1 MSNQFINHY
10 IKQARKEVGQRE
22 GKDSVGAQQL
32 WKSLTFAWSRLP
44 LTKRNERTSKLHST
58 DDDHSKALTINR
70 PRWKGASCVPSEFQN
85 SVALRW
91 AKGYYTFIQWA
102 LLVSFLKSNYY
113 ACFAKETFMR
123 PCISSLY
130 ISIRNSSFFFFFWQ
144 VNNKDKHTV
153 THTHIHTIVIC
164 WLFLFGESFNFRE
177 GVWKWWYKW
186 LKWGGFH
193 FAIKGCSHIDKRQ
206 QIGCSYWNIQCD
218 ANFSAIHP
226 WCIYCY
232 LKVYWID

>member
-1 MSNQFINHY
+1 MPNQFINHY

-102 LLVSFLKSNYY
+102 LLVSFLKSNHFYY

-130 ISIRNSSFFFFFWQ
+130 ISIRNSSFFFFFGKSTTKTNTQ
-144 VNNKDKHTV
+144 SH
-153 THTHIHTIVIC
+153 THTYTLLLYVYCFYLGRVFI
-164 WLFLFGESFNFRE
+164 LE
-177 GVWKWWYKW
+177 K
-186 LKWGGFH
+186 GF
-193 FAIKGCSHIDKRQ
+193 
-206 QIGCSYWNIQCD
+206 
-218 ANFSAIHP
+218 
-226 WCIYCY
+226 
-232 LKVYWID
+232 